1 MENKIERE
9 ILHVIKGE
17 VKVLARQFN
26 VFEEIGA
33 DFETIR
39 VAKHDDYRYCSWA
52 GGRDNAYNISKTGL
66 MIVKSNLNMPGMSY
80 AKLNEKVNV
89 IRYILKGSTED
100 YNKELTDMPW
110 RSLSNE
116 VAICTYTD
124 KDNRND
130 EMINKLKLAMN
141 KVENTELPILI
152 ISDNVT
158 EFVNIKV
165 LKANMDKFV
174 EVYGEDI
181 RTKEAVVIDFNS
193 GSPSRYSNY
202 AEVSEDDLF
211 VAVRC
216 RIDLRDVLVG
226 EEAVDTYTK
235 YTRFSNRQYLKDII
249 NMPINRS
256 ESASMETVN
265 EMLDSVKFAAKNWI
279 KYTPVPKPEIPLE
292 EGQGRFGYLQ
302 TQPSGITPEELEKRR
317 NAYSTFWNLIEK
329 YINKKSIS
337 EDFVTAI
344 ETQTVNEKKPSI
356 ARHLTTG
363 LTGLTK
369 YMNSNVLGLES
380 GSHCEHLE
388 LQTYLSYNNSITS
401 EDYECI
407 LNQLLITGYGSVYSE
422 EEEVIEYSS
431 PNYLSEYLNIITPA
445 FLKVNCSKLREH
457 IGTAQEMSKLLATKI
472 AKHEEPTIN
481 FGSCT
486 FDNVDKYMS
495 DRKSRLAILRP
506 LKRCIDYWLEVI
518 DVVIGTREEI
528 SLVAL
533 SELSR
538 SGDSFARLSSGGKI
552 GSCSIT
558 GIVEIFKH
566 MKDIDSDLNTAI
578 NKILRVI
585 TDRPEMNGLCNT
597 CVNREGFNTP
607 NESLHPMSKPY
618 TIIRDKDQSYGV
630 VNFGIIYDV
639 IDAMDLYFY
648 LIENK

>member
-52 GGRDNAYNISKTGL
+52 SGRDNAYNISKTGL
-66 MIVKSNLNMPGMSY
+66 MIVKRDLNMPGMSY

-100 YNKELTDMPW
+100 YNKELADMPW

-165 LKANMDKFV
+165 LKANMDKFA
-174 EVYGEDI
+174 EAYGEDV
-181 RTKEAVVIDFNS
+181 RTKEAVALDFGS
-193 GSPSRYSNY
+193 GSPSRCSNY

-211 VAVRC
+211 VEVRR

-226 EEAVDTYTK
+226 EEAVDVYTK

-256 ESASMETVN
+256 ESASMKTVN

-292 EGQGRFGYLQ
+292 EGQGRFGYLK

-329 YINKKSIS
+329 YIDKKSIS

-356 ARHLTTG
+356 ARHLTTS

-369 YMNSNVLGLES
+369 YMNSNVLGLEA
-380 GSHCEHLE
+380 GPHCDNLE
-388 LQTYLSYNNSITS
+388 LQTYLSYKNSITS

-407 LNQLLITGYGSVYSE
+407 LNQLLNTGYGSVYSE
-422 EEEVIEYSS
+422 EEEEIQYSS
-431 PNYLSEYLNIITPA
+431 PNYLSEYFSIITPA

-472 AKHEEPTIN
+472 AKHEEPSIN

-486 FDNVDKYMS
+486 FDNVDKYIS
-495 DRKSRLAILRP
+495 NRKSRLAILRP

-528 SLVAL
+528 SLLVL

-558 GIVEIFKH
+558 GIVELFKH

-597 CVNREGFNTP
+597 CVNREGFNAP

-618 TIIRDKDQSYGV
+618 TIIRDKDQLYGA
-630 VNFGIIYDV
+630 VNFGIVYDV